1 MVSLMRSKSR
11 ISDIFEF
18 PILRSF
24 IYLGNVFI
32 LFLEELIDKNNE
44 NNKLKS
50 FFDYSY
56 EAKMIIQH
64 ALKDLK
70 NKTYN

>member
-1 MVSLMRSKSR
+1 MKKKT
-11 ISDIFEF
+11 FF
-18 PILRSF
+18 
-24 IYLGNVFI
+24 Y
-32 LFLEELIDKNNE
+32 K

-50 FFDYSY
+50 FFDCSY

-64 ALKDLK
+64 VLKDLK